1 MLCCS
6 KQLVIKSL
14 VLSILGIIAVF
25 VTVIFFI
32 PLVDEFETFN
42 CITTPCEM
50 PKITIFESMK
60 KQLSEI
66 NSFEDCVSAGNPVME
81 SHPRQCRTADG
92 KHFVEKITP

>member
-1 MLCCS
+1 MF
-6 KQLVIKSL
+6 KNLVITIL
-14 VLSILGIIAVF
+14 CIISISIV
-25 VTVIFFI
+25 VVFFI
-32 PLVDEFETFN
+32 PLIDEFETFN

>member
-1 MLCCS
+1 MF
-6 KQLVIKSL
+6 KNLVITIL
-14 VLSILGIIAVF
+14 CIISISIV
-25 VTVIFFI
+25 VVFFI
-32 PLVDEFETFN
+32 PLIDEFETFN

-50 PKITIFESMK
+50 QKITIFESMK